1 MNDAEVVVGDRSD
14 RYSRIAQ
21 RPRHT
26 KLFIIGLGLLASWFP
41 VAFGGLVD
49 YSESASPVVSLW
61 SPHEGMAL
69 VMLLLWGLP
78 GLPLLLLGYYG
89 WHRATPHW

>member
-1 MNDAEVVVGDRSD
+1 MSDSDVVVGHRSD
-14 RYSRIAQ
+14 RDIRMLQ

-41 VAFGGLVD
+41 VAFSGLVD
-49 YSESASPVVSLW
+49 YSETANPVVSLL
-61 SPHEGMAL
+61 SPHEELAL

-78 GLPLLLLGYYG
+78 GIPLLVVGYYG
-89 WHRATPHW
+89 WQRATPHS